1 VRVLN
6 IKGKTHIGQ
15 AVVSVND
22 NHMQEEYHV
31 FFYHHGVVCV
41 DHGVVYPYGR
51 VSRTHGIAAGVEAV
65 LLKPA
70 HSKVIWSFLSRYL
83 GPEW

>member
-1 VRVLN
+1 
-6 IKGKTHIGQ
+6 
-15 AVVSVND
+15 
-22 NHMQEEYHV
+22 
-31 FFYHHGVVCV
+31 
-41 DHGVVYPYGR
+41 VVYPYGR